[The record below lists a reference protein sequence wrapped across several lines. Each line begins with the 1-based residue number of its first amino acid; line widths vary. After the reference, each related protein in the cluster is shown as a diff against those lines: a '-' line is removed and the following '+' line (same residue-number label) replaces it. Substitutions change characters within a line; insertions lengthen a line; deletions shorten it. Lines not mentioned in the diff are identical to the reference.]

1 VTLRPTLASS
11 APEREKRPNVAT
23 MKARLAIPILLTS
36 ASIMVSGI
44 ALSLASAQET
54 PTLPRPRTPVATPA
68 PDPQG
73 GAREGTKAQPFRT
86 GLEGTDARPSPPGA
100 RVSFNLEDADLPDL
114 VRIVSRITGKRF
126 ILPSKARSI
135 KATVYSPSDVTAAEA
150 YQAFLSILQL
160 NGLTLEASGRY
171 FKIIE
176 SSSIESRVLPM
187 YQDGEAMPADDRF
200 VTRMHRLENV
210 TAEDVATLLGHFK
223 SAEGAV
229 TAYAPTNTLILTD
242 TAANIRRMLRIIGEI
257 DIPRTGEQIW
267 VEPVHYAAATELAEL
282 LTQVFPPEEGS
293 GGGGGTKARAPTP
306 RPGKAPATREGEGG
320 SDAQGSTVGA
330 AAGGEVRVRSIIGD
344 ERTNSLI
351 IIATERAYLR
361 IIEFLR
367 TIDVSV
373 EGEGSVHVHALQY
386 ADAELVAEVLSSVV
400 SDSRGGGGGGAG
412 GGAATKRPAGEGGA
426 AAGGS
431 ISRDTSIQ
439 AYKPTNSLII
449 TASLQDYAALRR
461 VISRLDV
468 PPRQVF
474 IEAVIMELQVE
485 RSARLGLSF
494 HGGAPEPNVDGNQ
507 GLTVFGFAPQQSLGF
522 PALAIASQ
530 DALSGLAVG
539 VRGPALQIPGI
550 GLSIPSFG
558 AVLTAVAT
566 SSDVDVL
573 STPHLIAMDNA
584 EAEINVGA
592 NVPLQTSGFGLGGG
606 LGGLGGLAG
615 LAGGLG
621 QGAAGQAGL
630 GALGGLAGG
639 LGGIGMMGMMG
650 GMGVQRQTV
659 GTTIRITPHIND
671 TGDIRMEIEEEI
683 SEAGSPQGTLGVVPI
698 EQRVAKTSVFV
709 RDQQTIVIGG
719 LMRDRVQTR
728 ETKVPI
734 LGDIPILGELFRQTS
749 RETQK
754 RNLLLFLTPYIVR
767 SPEDLR
773 SIFERRIRERQEF
786 LDRYFVF
793 GSHDYRPPL
802 DYSRTRGL
810 VHEIMDELDE
820 VEEERQLLEQLR
832 AQPPPEHRAR
842 PPIGEAAAYDGG
854 LIIGPDGDE
863 SPVVDDDTPASRGG
877 GTLEPWAPPQ
887 E

>member
-1 VTLRPTLASS
+1 
-11 APEREKRPNVAT
+11 
-23 MKARLAIPILLTS
+23 MKARLALPILLTS
-36 ASIMVSGI
+36 ASIMVSGLAI
-44 ALSLASAQET
+44 AFVSNAGAQDV
-54 PTLPRPRTPVATPA
+54 PALPRPQVRLPGGPSVGGEAPA
-68 PDPQG
+68 G
-73 GAREGTKAQPFRT
+73 EGAGETKVQPFRT

-100 RVSFNLEDADLPDL
+100 RVAFNLEDADLPDL

-135 KATVYSPSDVTAAEA
+135 KATVYSPSDVTASEA

-160 NGLTLEASGRY
+160 NGLTLETSGRY
-171 FKIIE
+171 YKIVE
-176 SSSIESRVLPM
+176 SSSIEQRVLPM

-210 TAEDVATLLGHFK
+210 GAEDIAQLLTHFK
-223 SAEGAV
+223 TAEGAV

-242 TAANIRRMLRIIGEI
+242 TAANIRRMLRIIGEV
-257 DIPRTGEQIW
+257 DVPRTGEQLW
-267 VEPVHYAAATELAEL
+267 VEPVHYASAAEMAEL
-282 LTQVFPPEEGS
+282 LTQVFPPEEGAAS
-293 GGGGGTKARAPTP
+293 AGAGSKAAPGRP
-306 RPGKAPATREGEGG
+306 RPGKAPATREGD
-320 SDAQGSTVGA
+320 SATPSADAQAGASTIGA
-330 AAGGEVRVRSIIGD
+330 SAGGEARVRSILGD

-351 IIATERAYLR
+351 IMATERAYLQ

-367 TIDVSV
+367 VIDVSV

-386 ADAELVAEVLSSVV
+386 ADAELVAEVLSGVASE
-400 SDSRGGGGGGAG
+400 SGGAGAGGGAG
-412 GGAATKRPAGEGGA
+412 GGAATKARA
-426 AAGGS
+426 AAGGGDGGV
-431 ISRDTSIQ
+431 ISGETNIT

-449 TASLQDYAALRR
+449 TASLQDYASLRR

-485 RSARLGLSF
+485 RSSRLGLSF
-494 HGGAPEPNVDGNQ
+494 HGGAPEPQVDGNQ
-507 GLTVFGFAPQQSLGF
+507 GLTVFGFAPSTSLGF
-522 PALAIASQ
+522 PASALASQ
-530 DALSGLAVG
+530 DTLSGLAVG
-539 VRGPALQIPGI
+539 VRGPSLQIPGI

-558 AVLTAVAT
+558 AVLTAIST

-592 NVPLQTSGFGLGGG
+592 NVPLQTSGIAGGIGGLGGLAGLAGLGGLGQPGGAGQAG

-615 LAGGLG
+615 LGG
-621 QGAAGQAGL
+621 
-630 GALGGLAGG
+630 LGGLAGG
-639 LGGIGMMGMMG
+639 FGGA
-650 GMGVQRQTV
+650 GVQRQTV
-659 GTTIRITPHIND
+659 GTTIRLTPHINE

-698 EQRVAKTSVFV
+698 EQRIAKTQVFV

-734 LGDIPILGELFRQTS
+734 LGDIPILGELFRTTS

-773 SIFERRIRERQEF
+773 SIFERRMRERQEF

-793 GSHDYRPPL
+793 GSHDYHPPL

-820 VEEERQLLEQLR
+820 IDEERALMEQIR

-842 PPIGEAAAYDGG
+842 APIGEADPYEGG

-863 SPVVDDDTPASRGG
+863 SPIAPDDTPGSLGSGRIDVPA
-877 GTLEPWAPPQ
+877 APQ

>member
-1 VTLRPTLASS
+1 
-11 APEREKRPNVAT
+11 

-44 ALSLASAQET
+44 ALSFASAQET
-54 PTLPRPRTPVATPA
+54 PTLPRPRTPVVTPA
-68 PDPQG
+68 PEAG
-73 GAREGTKAQPFRT
+73 GAGGEGTKVQPFRT
-86 GLEGTDARPSPPGA
+86 GLEGTDTRTSPPGA

-171 FKIIE
+171 YKIVE

-187 YQDGEAMPADDRF
+187 YEDGEAMPADDRF

-210 TAEDVATLLGHFK
+210 AAEDVATLLGHFK

-229 TAYAPTNTLILTD
+229 TAYAPTNTLVLTD

-282 LTQVFPPEEGS
+282 LTQVFPPEEGGAS
-293 GGGGGTKARAPTP
+293 GGGGGGTKARPATP

-320 SDAQGSTVGA
+320 SATDGAQGGSTVGA
-330 AAGGEVRVRSIIGD
+330 AGGGESRVRSIIGD

-400 SDSRGGGGGGAG
+400 SESSSGGGGGGGA
-412 GGAATKRPAGEGGA
+412 AATKRPAGEAGA
-426 AAGGS
+426 AAGGT
-431 ISRDTSIQ
+431 ISGDTGIQ

-485 RSARLGLSF
+485 RSSRLGLSF

-522 PALAIASQ
+522 PASAIASQ

-592 NVPLQTSGFGLGGG
+592 NVPLQTSGIAGGIGGLGGLGALGG

-615 LAGGLG
+615 QAGQAGLG
-621 QGAAGQAGL
+621 AAGL

-639 LGGIGMMGMMG
+639 LGGLG
-650 GMGVQRQTV
+650 GGFGGVQRQTV

-671 TGDIRMEIEEEI
+671 SGDIRMEIEEEI

-698 EQRVAKTSVFV
+698 EQRVAKTQVFV

-734 LGDIPILGELFRQTS
+734 LGDIPIIGELFRTTS

-773 SIFERRIRERQEF
+773 SIFERRMRERQEF

-793 GSHDYRPPL
+793 GSHEYRPPL

-842 PPIGEAAAYDGG
+842 PPIGEAAPYDGS

-863 SPVVDDDTPASRGG
+863 SPVVEDDTPASRSGG
-877 GTLEPWAPPQ
+877 SVELPVAPQ

>member
-1 VTLRPTLASS
+1 
-11 APEREKRPNVAT
+11 
-23 MKARLAIPILLTS
+23 MKVRLALPILLTS
-36 ASIMVSGI
+36 ASIMLSG
-44 ALSLASAQET
+44 LAISFANAQDV
-54 PTLPRPRTPVATPA
+54 PSMPRVRLPGVPA
-68 PDPQG
+68 EPAAG
-73 GAREGTKAQPFRT
+73 GAAGAGESKVQPFRT
-86 GLEGTDARPSPPGA
+86 GLEGTDTRPSPPGA
-100 RVSFNLEDADLPDL
+100 RVAFNLEDADLPDL

-135 KATVYSPSDVTAAEA
+135 KATIYSPSDVTAAEA

-160 NGLTLEASGRY
+160 NGLTLESSGRY
-171 FKIIE
+171 YKIVE
-176 SSSIESRVLPM
+176 SSAIESRVLPM
-187 YQDGEAMPADDRF
+187 YADGDAMPADDRF

-210 TAEDVATLLGHFK
+210 SAEDIATLLTHFK

-242 TAANIRRMLRIIGEI
+242 TAANVRRMLRIIGEV
-257 DIPRTGEQIW
+257 DVPRTGEQIW
-267 VEPVHYAAATELAEL
+267 VEPIHYASASEMAEL
-282 LTQVFPPEEGS
+282 LTQVFPPEEGGS
-293 GGGGGTKARAPTP
+293 GGAAAGSKAAPGRPRAG
-306 RPGKAPATREGEGG
+306 RAPATREAESAQPTGE
-320 SDAQGSTVGA
+320 A
-330 AAGGEVRVRSIIGD
+330 AAGGQTVGASSGGEARVRSIIGD
-344 ERTNSLI
+344 DRTNSLI
-351 IIATERAYLR
+351 IIATERAYLQ
-361 IIEFLR
+361 IIEFLQV
-367 TIDVSV
+367 IDVSV

-386 ADAELVAEVLSSVV
+386 ADAELVAEVLSGVA
-400 SDSRGGGGGGAG
+400 SDSSS
-412 GGAATKRPAGEGGA
+412 GGA
-426 AAGGS
+426 AAGGAGAATKARAAGGEGGGT
-431 ISRDTSIQ
+431 ISSETHIT

-449 TASLQDYAALRR
+449 TASLQDYASLRR

-485 RSARLGLSF
+485 RSSRLGLSF

-507 GLTVFGFAPQQSLGF
+507 GLTVFGFGAQQSLGF
-522 PALAIASQ
+522 PASALTSQ

-539 VRGPALQIPGI
+539 VRGPSLQIPGI

-558 AVLTAVAT
+558 AVLTAMAT

-592 NVPLQTSGFGLGGG
+592 NVPLQTSGIGGLGGG

-615 LAGGLG
+615 LAGLG
-621 QGAAGQAGL
+621 GAAAGAQGGL
-630 GALGGLAGG
+630 GALGGLAGLAGG
-639 LGGIGMMGMMG
+639 LGGGLGAAG
-650 GMGVQRQTV
+650 GVQRQTV
-659 GTTIRITPHIND
+659 GTTIRLTPHIND
-671 TGDIRMEIEEEI
+671 SGDIRMEIEEEI
-683 SEAGSPQGTLGVVPI
+683 SEAGSPQGTLGVIPI
-698 EQRVAKTSVFV
+698 EQRIAKTSVFV

-719 LMRDRVQTR
+719 LMRDRVSTR

-734 LGDIPILGELFRQTS
+734 LGDIPIIGELFRTTS

-773 SIFERRIRERQEF
+773 SIFERRMRERQEF

-793 GSHDYRPPL
+793 GSHEYRPPL

-810 VHEIMDELDE
+810 VHEIMGELNE
-820 VEEERQLLEQLR
+820 VDEERELMEQIR
-832 AQPPPEHRAR
+832 SQPPPEHRAR
-842 PPIGEAAAYDGG
+842 APIGEADPFEGAI
-854 LIIGPDGDE
+854 IIGPDGVE
-863 SPVVDDDTPASRGG
+863 EAPVTSDDTASSLGG
-877 GTLEPWAPPQ
+877 GRVVTPVAPQ

>member
-1 VTLRPTLASS
+1 
-11 APEREKRPNVAT
+11 
-23 MKARLAIPILLTS
+23 MKVRIALPILLTS
-36 ASIMVSGI
+36 ASIMLSG
-44 ALSLASAQET
+44 LAISFAGAQDV
-54 PTLPRPRTPVATPA
+54 PTLPRPQVRVPGVPMQPA
-68 PDPQG
+68 EG
-73 GAREGTKAQPFRT
+73 GTGAGADTKVQPFRS
-86 GLEGTDARPSPPGA
+86 GLEGTDTRTSPPGA
-100 RVSFNLEDADLPDL
+100 RVAFNLEDADLPDL

-160 NGLTLEASGRY
+160 NGLTLESSGRY
-171 FKIIE
+171 YKIVE
-176 SSSIESRVLPM
+176 SSGIESRVLPM
-187 YQDGEAMPADDRF
+187 YADGEAMPADDRF
-200 VTRMHRLENV
+200 VTRMHRLDNV
-210 TAEDVATLLGHFK
+210 TAEDIAQLLTHFK

-242 TAANIRRMLRIIGEI
+242 TAANIRRMLRIIGEV
-257 DIPRTGEQIW
+257 DVPRTGEQIW
-267 VEPVHYAAATELAEL
+267 VEPVHYAAASEMAEL
-282 LTQVFPPEEGS
+282 LTQVFPPAEGGAAS
-293 GGGGGTKARAPTP
+293 GGTKAAPAGRA
-306 RPGKAPATREGEGG
+306 RAGKAPATREGE
-320 SDAQGSTVGA
+320 SATPAQDGAGQTVGA
-330 AAGGEVRVRSIIGD
+330 SAGGEARVRSIIGD

-351 IIATERAYLR
+351 IIATERAYLQ
-361 IIEFLR
+361 IIEFLQV
-367 TIDVSV
+367 IDVSV

-386 ADAELVAEVLSSVV
+386 ADAEVVAEVLSGVASE
-400 SDSRGGGGGGAG
+400 SRPSGPG
-412 GGAATKRPAGEGGA
+412 GGAAATKARPAGAEGGT
-426 AAGGS
+426 
-431 ISRDTSIQ
+431 ISGQAQITS
-439 AYKPTNSLII
+439 YKPTNSLII
-449 TASLQDYAALRR
+449 TASLQDYASLRR

-485 RSARLGLSF
+485 RSSRLGLSF
-494 HGGAPEPNVDGNQ
+494 HGGVPEPNVDGNQ
-507 GLTVFGFAPQQSLGF
+507 GLSVFGFAPQQSLGF
-522 PALAIASQ
+522 PASALTSQ

-539 VRGPALQIPGI
+539 VRGPSLQIPGI

-558 AVLTAVAT
+558 AVLTAIST

-592 NVPLQTSGFGLGGG
+592 NVPLQTSGIAGGV
-606 LGGLGGLAG
+606 GGLGGLAG
-615 LAGGLG
+615 LAGLA
-621 QGAAGQAGL
+621 GAAGGTQTSGL
-630 GALGGLAGG
+630 GALGALGAMGG
-639 LGGIGMMGMMG
+639 MGGMGMMG

-659 GTTIRITPHIND
+659 GTTIRLTPHIND
-671 TGDIRMEIEEEI
+671 SGDIRMEIEEEI

-698 EQRVAKTSVFV
+698 EQRIAKTSVFV

-734 LGDIPILGELFRQTS
+734 LGDIPILGELFRTTS

-773 SIFERRIRERQEF
+773 SIFERRMRERQEF

-793 GSHDYRPPL
+793 GSHEYRPPL

-810 VHEIMDELDE
+810 VHEIMSELDELDE
-820 VEEERQLLEQLR
+820 ERELMEQIR

-842 PPIGEAAAYDGG
+842 APIGEAEPFEGA

-863 SPVVDDDTPASRGG
+863 SPVSSDDTARSASGG
-877 GTLEPWAPPQ
+877 RIETPVAPQ

>member
-1 VTLRPTLASS
+1 
-11 APEREKRPNVAT
+11 
-23 MKARLAIPILLTS
+23 MKVRFALPILLTS
-36 ASIMVSGI
+36 ASIMLSG
-44 ALSLASAQET
+44 LAISFAGAQDVP
-54 PTLPRPRTPVATPA
+54 PTLPRPPQVRVPGVPTPPGEAA
-68 PDPQG
+68 
-73 GAREGTKAQPFRT
+73 GADADTKVQPFRT
-86 GLEGTDARPSPPGA
+86 GLEGTDARPTPPGA
-100 RVSFNLEDADLPDL
+100 RVAFNLEDADLPDL

-135 KATVYSPSDVTAAEA
+135 KATIYSPSDVTAAEA
-150 YQAFLSILQL
+150 YQAFLSILEL
-160 NGLTLEASGRY
+160 NGMTLETSGRY
-171 FKIIE
+171 YKIVE
-176 SSSIESRVLPM
+176 SSTIESRVLPL
-187 YQDGEAMPADDRF
+187 YEDGEAMPADDRF
-200 VTRMHRLENV
+200 ITRMHRLENV
-210 TAEDVATLLGHFK
+210 SAEDIAQLLTHFK
-223 SAEGAV
+223 TAEGAV

-242 TAANIRRMLRIIGEI
+242 TAASVRRMLRIIGEV
-257 DIPRTGEQIW
+257 DVPRTGEQIW
-267 VEPVHYAAATELAEL
+267 VEPVHYASAEDMAEL
-282 LTQVFPPEEGS
+282 LTQVFPPEEGGAGA
-293 GGGGGTKARAPTP
+293 GGSKAAPARP
-306 RPGKAPATREGEGG
+306 RPGKAPATREADSAQPTGEAAASG
-320 SDAQGSTVGA
+320 TVGA
-330 AAGGEVRVRSIIGD
+330 SAGGEARVRSIIGD
-344 ERTNSLI
+344 ERTNSLV
-351 IIATERAYLR
+351 IIATERAYLQ
-361 IIEFLR
+361 IIEFLQV
-367 TIDVSV
+367 IDVSV

-386 ADAELVAEVLSSVV
+386 ADAELVAEVLSGVA
-400 SDSRGGGGGGAG
+400 SDSGGGGAAAGGGGGA
-412 GGAATKRPAGEGGA
+412 AATKARPAGEGG
-426 AAGGS
+426 GGV
-431 ISRDTSIQ
+431 ISSEAHIT

-449 TASLQDYAALRR
+449 TASLQDYASLRR

-485 RSARLGLSF
+485 RSSRLGLSF
-494 HGGAPEPNVDGNQ
+494 HGGAPEPQVDGNQ

-522 PALAIASQ
+522 PASAIASQ

-539 VRGPALQIPGI
+539 VRGPSLQIPGI

-558 AVLTAVAT
+558 AVLTAMAT

-592 NVPLQTSGFGLGGG
+592 NVPLQTSGFGGIGGA
-606 LGGLGGLAG
+606 GGLGGLAG
-615 LAGGLG
+615 LAGLAG
-621 QGAAGQAGL
+621 QTGAAGQTGLGAL

-639 LGGIGMMGMMG
+639 LGGMGMMG
-650 GMGVQRQTV
+650 GMGGMGGVQRQTV
-659 GTTIRITPHIND
+659 GTTIRLTPHIND

-698 EQRVAKTSVFV
+698 EQRVAKTQVFV

-734 LGDIPILGELFRQTS
+734 LGDIPILGELFRTTS

-773 SIFERRIRERQEF
+773 SIFERRMRERQEF

-793 GSHDYRPPL
+793 GSHEYRPPL

-810 VHEIMDELDE
+810 VHEIMGELRE
-820 VEEERQLLEQLR
+820 VDEERALMEQIR
-832 AQPPPEHRAR
+832 AQPPPEHHAR
-842 PPIGEAAAYDGG
+842 PPIGEAEPYDGSI
-854 LIIGPDGDE
+854 IIGPDGEEPISDE
-863 SPVVDDDTPASRGG
+863 APSGG
-877 GTLEPWAPPQ
+877 GHIEAPVAPQ

>member
-1 VTLRPTLASS
+1 
-11 APEREKRPNVAT
+11 
-23 MKARLAIPILLTS
+23 MKARLALPILLTS
-36 ASIMVSGI
+36 ASIMLSGLMI
-44 ALSLASAQET
+44 SFADSSTAGAQDV
-54 PTLPRPRTPVATPA
+54 PTLPRPQVRIPGIPSAGEAPA
-68 PDPQG
+68 
-73 GAREGTKAQPFRT
+73 GAGAEGETKVQPFRT

-100 RVSFNLEDADLPDL
+100 RVAFNLEDADLPDL

-135 KATVYSPSDVTAAEA
+135 KATIYSPSDVTAAEA

-160 NGLTLEASGRY
+160 NGLTLESSGRY
-171 FKIIE
+171 FKIVE
-176 SSSIESRVLPM
+176 SSAIESRVLPM
-187 YQDGEAMPADDRF
+187 YADGEAMPADDRF

-210 TAEDVATLLGHFK
+210 SAEDIATLLTHFK

-242 TAANIRRMLRIIGEI
+242 TAANVRRMLRIIGEV
-257 DIPRTGEQIW
+257 DVPRTGEQIW
-267 VEPVHYAAATELAEL
+267 VEPIHYASASDMAEL
-282 LTQVFPPEEGS
+282 LTQVFPPEEGAS
-293 GGGGGTKARAPTP
+293 GGAGAKAPTG
-306 RPGKAPATREGEGG
+306 RVRAGKAPATREAESAAPTGDG
-320 SDAQGSTVGA
+320 AQGAQTVGSSS
-330 AAGGEVRVRSIIGD
+330 GGEARVRSIIGD
-344 ERTNSLI
+344 DRTNSLI
-351 IIATERAYLR
+351 IIATERSYLQ
-361 IIEFLR
+361 IIEFLQV
-367 TIDVSV
+367 IDVSV

-386 ADAELVAEVLSSVV
+386 ADAELVAEVLSGVA
-400 SDSRGGGGGGAG
+400 SDSSSGAAGGGGGGGAATKVRAAQAG
-412 GGAATKRPAGEGGA
+412 GGE
-426 AAGGS
+426 GGS
-431 ISRDTSIQ
+431 ISSETHITS
-439 AYKPTNSLII
+439 YKPTNSLII
-449 TASLQDYAALRR
+449 TASLQDYASLRR

-485 RSARLGLSF
+485 RSSRLGLSF

-507 GLTVFGFAPQQSLGF
+507 GLTVFGFGASQSLGF
-522 PALAIASQ
+522 PASALASQ
-530 DALSGLAVG
+530 DTLSGLAVG
-539 VRGPALQIPGI
+539 VRGPSLQIPGI

-558 AVLTAVAT
+558 AVLTAMAT

-592 NVPLQTSGFGLGGG
+592 NVPLQTSGIAGGVGG

-615 LAGGLG
+615 LAGLG
-621 QGAAGQAGL
+621 GAAGAQGGL
-630 GALGGLAGG
+630 GALGGLAGLAGG
-639 LGGIGMMGMMG
+639 LGGGLG
-650 GMGVQRQTV
+650 GAGGVQRQTV
-659 GTTIRITPHIND
+659 GTTIRLTPHIND

-698 EQRVAKTSVFV
+698 EQRIAKTSVFV

-734 LGDIPILGELFRQTS
+734 LGDIPILGELFRTTS

-773 SIFERRIRERQEF
+773 SIFERRMRERQEF

-793 GSHDYRPPL
+793 GSHEYRPPL

-810 VHEIMDELDE
+810 VHEIMGELNE
-820 VEEERQLLEQLR
+820 VDEERELMEQIR

-842 PPIGEAAAYDGG
+842 APIGEADPYEGAI
-854 LIIGPDGDE
+854 IIGPDGIE
-863 SPVVDDDTPASRGG
+863 EPITSDDPPSSLGG
-877 GTLEPWAPPQ
+877 GRVTTPVAPQ